1 MYVRSWIVLLGTSC
15 YRADCSKIGD
25 KIAAWDCF
33 FWGIENTT
41 MEIDSETADTDVLV
55 SRKLGTVSNPSET
68 ILNLY
73 SHPYFE
79 FVGDPTNAEDGA
91 LNVKMKRIV
100 PSTEKCDSFGVPSG
114 SFLKYCFFHDESS
127 SGTKRFIQKYKSLR
141 LIGTTEEAISLQ
153 NAIGECVRAMNKYG
167 LKAAKGIVR
176 DFALFVAFTIYT
188 NNKLI
193 PTKAT
198 WIDRPTEKK
207 IWFNYCRVV
216 DLLGVL
222 GLKEDRLPHW
232 NDFGALGKN
241 ASTLCERSRRSSVEW
256 NKDEITDPTQPKYFL
271 FQWRKLFYDV
281 LEFML
286 PKDVPSEVA
295 SN

>member
-1 MYVRSWIVLLGTSC
+1 MG
-15 YRADCSKIGD
+15 
-25 KIAAWDCF
+25 
-33 FWGIENTT
+33 
-41 MEIDSETADTDVLV
+41 IDSETADTSCDETDALV
-55 SRKLGTVSNPSET
+55 SRKLGTVSNPSEM

-79 FVGDPTNAEDGA
+79 FVGDPTNADEDGDFNA
-91 LNVKMKRIV
+91 KMKRIV
-100 PSTEKCDSFGVPSG
+100 PCTENCDAFGVPSG
-114 SFLKYCFFHDESS
+114 SFLKFFFFSDESS
-127 SGTKRFIQKYKSLR
+127 PGTKRFTQKHKSLQ
-141 LIGTTEEAISLQ
+141 LISSTEEAISLE
-153 NAIGECVRAMNKYG
+153 NAMGECVRAMNEYG

-198 WIDRPTEKK
+198 WIDQPTEKK

-232 NDFGALGKN
+232 NDFGGLGKN
-241 ASTLCERSRRSSVEW
+241 ASTVCERSRRSSVEW

-271 FQWRKLFYDV
+271 FQWKKLFYDV
-281 LEFML
+281 LKFML
-286 PKDVPSEVA
+286 PKDVPADDSR
-295 SN
+295 